1 MHGRKDNPKPICS
14 RNFFEVG
21 GIINASCR
29 HCNNDVLEKKMGE
42 YIRNFGVQKPILLA
56 FPLKCVGTFI
66 TEGAFFRINTVRCRE
81 TIFGRILVTKQL

>member
-1 MHGRKDNPKPICS
+1 
-14 RNFFEVG
+14 
-21 GIINASCR
+21 
-29 HCNNDVLEKKMGE
+29 MGE

-66 TEGAFFRINTVRCRE
+66 IEGTFIRINTVRCRE